1 MFGVAVFPLIVES
14 IFYAVLNETTDLEFK
29 PELYFLSPGQ
39 LPQDPRTSLLII
51 NNTGK
56 QENKI

>member
-1 MFGVAVFPLIVES
+1 MFPLIVES
-14 IFYAVLNETTDLEFK
+14 IFYAVLNETTDWEFK

-56 QENKI
+56 QKDKF

>member
-1 MFGVAVFPLIVES
+1 MFPLIVES

-56 QENKI
+56 RENKI